1 LASPLVESSKNSFR
15 TWFRKVW
22 EVRGGGL
29 FACGFAAAF
38 VIFEIGSLADDITGI
53 GAVFNGEVISFMLGF
68 IIDSF
73 MNTFYA
79 LIWPVYVLQWAPPW
93 GAIALGIAYWLFP
106 TFVKPHIEGWLFDG
120 ESAQAEE
127 PEKPHEPESAGGP

>member
-1 LASPLVESSKNSFR
+1 LAPPLVESGKNGFR

-29 FACGFAAAF
+29 YACGFAATF
-38 VIFEIGSLADDITGI
+38 IVLEIGSLADDITGI
-53 GAVFNGEVISFMLGF
+53 GAVFNGEVISFLIGF

-79 LIWPVYVLQWAPPW
+79 LIWPVYVVQWATPW
-93 GAIALGIAYWLFP
+93 GAIALGVAYWLFP
-106 TFVKPHIEGWLFDG
+106 TYVKPHIEGWLFDG
-120 ESAQAEE
+120 EPEMGKE
-127 PEKPHEPESAGGP
+127 PEKAKEPESAGGS

>member
-1 LASPLVESSKNSFR
+1 MPAPLLESSKNGFR

-22 EVRGGGL
+22 DVRGGGL
-29 FACGFAAAF
+29 YACGFAVTF
-38 VIFEIGSLADDITGI
+38 LILEIGSLADDVLGI
-53 GAVFNGEVISFMLGF
+53 GAVFNGEVISFLIDF

-79 LIWPVYVLQWAPPW
+79 LIWPVYVLQWQAPL

-106 TFVKPHIEGWLFDG
+106 TYAKPYIEAWLFDG
-120 ESAQAEE
+120 EPETVEE
-127 PEKPHEPESAGGP
+127 PETPAEP

>member
-1 LASPLVESSKNSFR
+1 MASPLVESGKNGFR

-29 FACGFAAAF
+29 YACGFAVAF
-38 VIFEIGSLADDITGI
+38 LILEIGSLADDVTGI
-53 GAVFNGEVISFMLGF
+53 GAIFNGGAIGFLIEF

-79 LIWPVYVLQWAPPW
+79 LIWPVYIVQWTPPW
-93 GAIALGIAYWLFP
+93 GAIALGVAYWLFP
-106 TFVKPHIEGWLFDG
+106 TYAKPHIEGWLFDG
-120 ESAQAEE
+120 EPETAENA
-127 PEKPHEPESAGGP
+127 ESVDGP

>member
-1 LASPLVESSKNSFR
+1 MATPLLESSKNGFR

-29 FACGFAAAF
+29 FACGFAVTF
-38 VIFEIGSLADDITGI
+38 LFLEIGSLADDVSGI
-53 GAVFNGEVISFMLGF
+53 GAIFNGGAISFVIGF

-79 LIWPVYVLQWAPPW
+79 LIWPVYVVQWAPPW
-93 GAIALGIAYWLFP
+93 GAIALGGAYWLFP
-106 TFVKPHIEGWLFDG
+106 TYVKPHIEDWLFDG
-120 ESAQAEE
+120 E
-127 PEKPHEPESAGGP
+127 PEKVDEPESAGGP

>member
-1 LASPLVESSKNSFR
+1 LASPLVEGSKNRFR

-29 FACGFAAAF
+29 YACGFAVTF
-38 VIFEIGSLADDITGI
+38 IILEIGSLADDITGI
-53 GAVFNGEVISFMLGF
+53 GAVFNGEVISFLIGF

-79 LIWPVYVLQWAPPW
+79 LLWPVYILQWATPW
-93 GAIALGIAYWLFP
+93 GAIALGVAYWLFP
-106 TFVKPHIEGWLFDG
+106 TYVKPHIEGWLFDG
-120 ESAQAEE
+120 ELETENPSAKAE
-127 PEKPHEPESAGGP
+127 EPESAGGP